1 QAVLLRGAPGGP
13 ALPPGRALVLLARGD
28 VPHLRARRR
37 APGRG
42 RPHGALRGREGAEG
56 GARRGVLRERAPQSR
71 RGTHRSES
79 WRGGRRNGARF
90 GDRRRQG
97 PGRRGGRPP
106 LPSRGSPHGAG
117 RRAGRSRGEADRA
130 PRRPARGEPM
140 SVPTRLVVLERPADL
155 TTPVALMRGLLA
167 GAGPCFLLASVEG
180 GDRVA

>member
-90 GDRRRQG
+90 GDRRREG

-106 LPSRGSPHGAG
+106 LPSRGSSHGAR
-117 RRAGRSRGEADRA
+117 RRAGRSRRAAHRA
-130 PRRPARGEPM
+130 PGRAAKRKTVRAPHC
-140 SVPTRLVVLERPADL
+140 LVVLERPADL

-167 GAGPCFLLASVEG
+167 GARPCFLLESVEG
-180 GDRVA
+180 G